1 MLRHPSRK
9 LGQWKKIPH
18 LSVEHTVNLKVNL
31 PHPKPVVNLQMES
44 QARGNKDILGC
55 RKQILLQKVRRTIG
69 GTKANGTD
77 GEVGMAGHGADVMKM
92 SLQRKK
98 SQTL

>member
-1 MLRHPSRK
+1 
-9 LGQWKKIPH
+9 
-18 LSVEHTVNLKVNL
+18 VNLKVNL
-31 PHPKPVVNLQMES
+31 PHPKPVVNLQRGS
-44 QARGNKDILGC
+44 RALGNKEVLGC

-98 SQTL
+98 SPTL